1 MTFAEFFFKFL
12 LMNMSSSYTIGMALV
27 HTQCSLGYHSYL
39 FTKNYA
45 VKCTS
50 TTNKVVGRSQSPLSL
65 ARVVHF
71 RPCFASKCFPA
82 QPLLMQMVSRGSVST
97 TTSLGDKWCTLKPTL
112 FHKSFVQKN
121 KKVLVQK
128 WCYVFLTTGCVMS
141 DLKNHVFHKAILN
154 S

>member
-1 MTFAEFFFKFL
+1 MCFALYFFVQIKGKQQKNDFKRVNFQHFVPL
-12 LMNMSSSYTIGMALV
+12 LNQNRPV
-27 HTQCSLGYHSYL
+27 C
-39 FTKNYA
+39 
-45 VKCTS
+45 
-50 TTNKVVGRSQSPLSL
+50 TNKVVGRSQSPLSL

-128 WCYVFLTTGCVMS
+128 WCYVFLTTECLIL
-141 DLKNHVFHKAILN
+141 DFKNHSFHKALLN